1 MKRIKFFLTCF
12 CLLMGVFV
20 LTGCGGKEKTEE
32 LTNQFVSKNESFQI
46 SAPKDWKE
54 ASDEIEGAILIEDEK
69 KQLSIIAQQILKSQL
84 ATIAETGEDFVKF
97 YKQTTTS
104 SFGEAVKITENPTIE
119 NATLLEAEEYSIVEN
134 GLKEKVYVVYL
145 ETEASYYVVLAT
157 GLEDAYKKK
166 LETLKS
172 CIASFEEK
180 EEKIA
185 KITAP
190 LSDTLLWFNGTYAL
204 ITTKNMGNLSLVGG
218 YENNDTTKQMIS
230 TALQSSWDVT
240 DKASA
245 DETLKW
251 LLEEGHNSDLL
262 KSYAD
267 YELDSYT
274 REELIEVLE
283 ESQITGMDAV
293 IILLE
298 YDAVKKFGDKAILAW
313 DLSRA
318 MQLSAWYYLAGYY
331 TYEEAMDQSLEI
343 AQLLQKTYTS
353 WDEMIESYMYGF
365 QYWNEDDISDTSSDS
380 YERKQMYE
388 QLKTKEG
395 SPYQLDWN
403 ITLTK
408 EW

>member
-1 MKRIKFFLTCF
+1 
-12 CLLMGVFV
+12 
-20 LTGCGGKEKTEE
+20 
-32 LTNQFVSKNESFQI
+32 
-46 SAPKDWKE
+46 
-54 ASDEIEGAILIEDEK
+54 
-69 KQLSIIAQQILKSQL
+69 
-84 ATIAETGEDFVKF
+84 
-97 YKQTTTS
+97 
-104 SFGEAVKITENPTIE
+104 
-119 NATLLEAEEYSIVEN
+119 
-134 GLKEKVYVVYL
+134 
-145 ETEASYYVVLAT
+145 
-157 GLEDAYKKK
+157 
-166 LETLKS
+166 
-172 CIASFEEK
+172 
-180 EEKIA
+180 
-185 KITAP
+185 
-190 LSDTLLWFNGTYAL
+190 
-204 ITTKNMGNLSLVGG
+204 
-218 YENNDTTKQMIS
+218 MIS